1 MSFWFPATGTD
12 VMTTATHD
20 GLYWFSINWHTVVTQ
35 SASLTAGHTHF
46 YHTAVH
52 VQTARK
58 TILQFKPFIMSLA
71 ESVQLLNHQQH
82 NEFNGQSSRHH
93 GNNLYS
99 SADTMLKFHNQ
110 TNTLFNL
117 VLNNNYKVLAHLKV
131 LLTDCERTETSNT
144 LDQPL
149 LTENKQSYKNFVK
162 VKIDSNWKNCDWIL
176 EPSHQRKVR
185 KITNLTWHSTLTFGT
200 WDRYLQLQTSVLF
213 GTNSVL
219 QIVEATNFSFTQTP
233 VLPVTL

>member
-1 MSFWFPATGTD
+1 
-12 VMTTATHD
+12 
-20 GLYWFSINWHTVVTQ
+20 
-35 SASLTAGHTHF
+35 
-46 YHTAVH
+46 
-52 VQTARK
+52 
-58 TILQFKPFIMSLA
+58 MSLA

-162 VKIDSNWKNCDWIL
+162 VKIDSNWKNCD
-176 EPSHQRKVR
+176 
-185 KITNLTWHSTLTFGT
+185 
-200 WDRYLQLQTSVLF
+200 
-213 GTNSVL
+213 
-219 QIVEATNFSFTQTP
+219 
-233 VLPVTL
+233 